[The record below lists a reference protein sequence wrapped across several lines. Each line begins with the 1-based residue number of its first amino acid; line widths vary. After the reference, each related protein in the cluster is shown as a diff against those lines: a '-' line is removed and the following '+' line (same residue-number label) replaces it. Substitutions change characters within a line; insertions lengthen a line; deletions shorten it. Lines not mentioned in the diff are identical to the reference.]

1 MRRLLSEPTESLGS
15 PADGFSCR
23 RQWRAQHK
31 VYIIIDEYDQ
41 FALNLLASDPE
52 TFRSITGK
60 EGFLRAFY
68 AVLKNSE
75 DIVDRI
81 FITGVTSL
89 SLDSMTSG
97 FNLAKNIS
105 NSARYAGMLGFTD
118 EELRKLIPQI
128 VDVEG
133 CGHDADDIFARMK
146 VLYDGYRFS
155 PESGETV
162 FNSSMCLYYLQALA
176 ENHSETPDFA

>member
-1 MRRLLSEPTESLGS
+1 MDFRKRYLSDDPAMRRLLSEPTESLARLLTDFLAVVNGELNN
-15 PADGFSCR
+15 
-23 RQWRAQHK
+23 K

-118 EELRKLIPQI
+118 EELRKLIPRLLTWRAA
-128 VDVEG
+128 G
-133 CGHDADDIFARMK
+133 MTRTT
-146 VLYDGYRFS
+146 FS
-155 PESGETV
+155 R
-162 FNSSMCLYYLQALA
+162 A
-176 ENHSETPDFA
+176 